1 MGCFA
6 GERCFPL
13 LSLSFSSWQHDVAA
27 APAAGAVPFVVPLL
41 LLPAAVAALP
51 KPAVPAVPPFHVPL
65 PPDEPF
71 PPSEQTE
78 TNTLSMHKHL
88 SIKYRQICCVSEWI

>member
-1 MGCFA
+1 MGCFE
-6 GERCFPL
+6 GELCFPL

-51 KPAVPAVPPFHVPL
+51 KPAVPLFHVPL

-71 PPSEQTE
+71 PPSEE
-78 TNTLSMHKHL
+78 TKTLSVHKHL
-88 SIKYRQICCVSEWI
+88 CIKYRQIYCVCEVFTEWI